1 MKEFDAATYCKYLR
15 WLCYLFIT
23 NAVIALISNI
33 SSNFVTSLASLVV
46 LLLVIYA
53 LYHLSPFHSG
63 FQLAL
68 ILCVVGTVM
77 ALVSIVAAL
86 ILVELV
92 PLLALL
98 LAFSPIIFS
107 IAQYWAM
114 LDAVRDISRAHGLYA
129 LADCAEQ
136 LRPQVLMSCGLFVIS
151 IFLIALFSP
160 FIFLALIGI
169 IWMIVNA
176 VQVFLLF
183 YRCSKQEYIP
193 VVDNNSPSHLDD
205 PFS

>member
-15 WLCYLFIT
+15 WLCYLFIA

-33 SSNFVTSLASLVV
+33 SSNFVTSLGSLVI
-46 LLLVIYA
+46 LLLIIYT
-53 LYHLSPFHSG
+53 LYHLAPFHSG
-63 FQLAL
+63 FKLAL
-68 ILCVVGTVM
+68 TLCIVGTVM
-77 ALVSIVAAL
+77 TLVSLVAAL
-86 ILVELV
+86 MLVELV

-98 LAFSPIIFS
+98 LACSPIIFS

-129 LADCAEQ
+129 LADRAQQ
-136 LRPQVLMSCGLFVIS
+136 LRPHVLMSCGLFVIS
-151 IFLIALFSP
+151 VFLTVLHPLFL
-160 FIFLALIGI
+160 FLALAGS
-169 IWMIVNA
+169 IWMLINVI
-176 VQVFLLF
+176 QVFLLF

-193 VVDNNSPSHLDD
+193 VVDDNSQSHLND